1 MRIELDFNS
10 PEAIYI
16 QLRNQ
21 IVMQIAQEQLRDGDS
36 LPSVRCLAGEL
47 GVNMHTVNKAYAMLR
62 QEGYLKLD
70 RRRGAVISVQISNK
84 AEEMTKVNEY
94 MQMIVAQA
102 ICKEITKDEMKHLVL
117 GLLSEPES
125 LSGRVLYEN
134 SLTYENFLEAVLGES
149 AALGDNTSQTF
160 LGYSP
165 KAEHVL
171 SASEEEALR
180 LHAKQIGTEHILLAL
195 IKERDCIAL
204 RMIKGM
210 NINVKKI
217 YIDVLTATG

>member
-62 QEGYLKLD
+62 EEGYLKLD
-70 RRRGAVISVQISNK
+70 RRKGAIVSVEVRSK
-84 AEEMTKVNEY
+84 ADELAKINDY

-102 ICKEITKDEMKHLVL
+102 ICKEITKEEMKRMV
-117 GLLSEPES
+117 
-125 LSGRVLYEN
+125 
-134 SLTYENFLEAVLGES
+134 GEMY
-149 AALGDNTSQTF
+149 DTF
-160 LGYSP
+160 L
-165 KAEHVL
+165 L
-171 SASEEEALR
+171 LEEDR
-180 LHAKQIGTEHILLAL
+180 
-195 IKERDCIAL
+195 
-204 RMIKGM
+204 
-210 NINVKKI
+210 
-217 YIDVLTATG
+217 